1 MDRKIIVFGATGNS
15 GIEICNKLSKKNQ
28 EYSVFIRKGS
38 EGKLK
43 SKSTDIIYGNV
54 LDLNEVKS
62 ALLDKG
68 YTDII
73 IALGSRDLKG
83 VPVRSTG
90 TKNIIDSLV
99 GSSLCGKLHVISAHG
114 IGNSWNKLSW
124 IEKLISKLL
133 IGKTMKDHELQE
145 SYINSYSVE
154 HHIVRPVALKD
165 TVGNGKII
173 CDNDAPLPSS
183 EISREDLA
191 TFIIDSLFSNKV
203 GVSSIC
209 NGK

>member
-15 GIEICNKLSKKNQ
+15 GIEICKSLLKKNL

-38 EGKLK
+38 ESKLK
-43 SKSTDIIYGNV
+43 TKPVDIIYGNV
-54 LDLNEVKS
+54 LDINEVKN
-62 ALLDKG
+62 ALLDKN

-90 TKNIIDSLV
+90 TKNIIDSLT
-99 GSSLCGKLHVISAHG
+99 GSSLRGKLHVISAHG

-124 IEKLISKLL
+124 FEKLISKLL

-145 SYINSYSVE
+145 SYINNYSGQY
-154 HHIVRPVALKD
+154 HIIRPVALKD
-165 TVGNGKII
+165 TAGTGKII
-173 CDNDAPLPSS
+173 ENNDAPLPNSD
-183 EISREDLA
+183 ISREDVA
-191 TFIIDSLFSNKV
+191 TFIVDGVLSNKV

-209 NGK
+209 KGN